1 MIKPFPHIHV
11 HILVEDPKRG
21 FTKLY
26 VCNYGPSGNLVGTA
40 MYKIG
45 FPGMTAC
52 KACVAFQTPLAS
64 WQKFLPNN
72 FDKNKKKFR

>member
-1 MIKPFPHIHV
+1 
-11 HILVEDPKRG
+11 
-21 FTKLY
+21 

-52 KACVAFQTPLAS
+52 KAVVAFQTPIAS
-64 WQKFLPNN
+64 WRKFPPNN
-72 FDKNKKKFR
+72 FDKNKKKMSYSFQVSEDLILSYLIPLFKIAA

>member
-1 MIKPFPHIHV
+1 MNCFIFLLK
-11 HILVEDPKRG
+11 DPKRG

-52 KACVAFQTPLAS
+52 KACAGISDTRCRLAEIS
-64 WQKFLPNN
+64 AQ
-72 FDKNKKKFR
+72 